1 MKHSLRYSLRYAV
14 VLLLVLGLLQGCSGA
29 VKMEKVKVGEIAE
42 TKEWTDADGRR
53 HTETTITY
61 VYEDRE
67 KTNASEDKSDDFWL
81 YYIILMNSLLLL
93 N

>member
-1 MKHSLRYSLRYAV
+1 MKYSLRCAAI
-14 VLLLVLGLLQGCSGA
+14 LLLTSGLLQGCSGS

-42 TKEWTDADGRR
+42 IKEWTDADGRQ

-61 VYEDRE
+61 IYEEQEKMEVSEDR
-67 KTNASEDKSDDFWL
+67 SDDFWL
-81 YYIILMNSLLLL
+81 YYITFMTTLLLL

>member
-1 MKHSLRYSLRYAV
+1 MKYSLRFIV
-14 VLLLVLGLLQGCSGA
+14 ILLLVSGLLGCSGA

-42 TKEWTDADGRR
+42 TKEWTDADGRQ

-61 VYEDRE
+61 IYEEQE
-67 KTNASEDKSDDFWL
+67 KTNGPEDKSDDFWL
-81 YYIILMNSLLLL
+81 YYITVMNILLLL

>member
-1 MKHSLRYSLRYAV
+1 MKYSLWCIV
-14 VLLLVLGLLQGCSGA
+14 ILLLVSGLLGCSGF

-42 TKEWTDADGRR
+42 TKEWTYADGRQ

-61 VYEDRE
+61 IYEEKE
-67 KTNASEDKSDDFWL
+67 KTNGQEDKSDDFWL
-81 YYIILMNSLLLL
+81 YYITVMNILLLL

>member
-1 MKHSLRYSLRYAV
+1 MKYSLWCAV
-14 VLLLVLGLLQGCSGA
+14 ILLSVSWFLQGCSGP

-42 TKEWTDADGRR
+42 TKEWVDVDGRQ

-61 VYEDRE
+61 IYEERE
-67 KTNASEDKSDDFWL
+67 KTNVPENKSDDFWL
-81 YYIILMNSLLLL
+81 HYITLMNALLLL